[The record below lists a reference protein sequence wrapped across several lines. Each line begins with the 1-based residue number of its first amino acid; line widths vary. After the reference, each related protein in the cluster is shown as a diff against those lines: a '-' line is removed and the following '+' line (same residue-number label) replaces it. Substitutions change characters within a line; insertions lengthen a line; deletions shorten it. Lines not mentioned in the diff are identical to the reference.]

1 MEIYG
6 FTLSATDLWLLGIC
20 GALIMALIGYRLALN
35 VQKYNAFNAAAI
47 TFRNK
52 VLAELEG
59 IYPTPSVWQPQ
70 DYSHFRQ
77 SINKVETAA
86 AEFRHLVKRK
96 AEFDVAIKGY
106 REYCEKVTFEGV
118 SAWFT
123 YTSTRSPDDI
133 GPVETFKNIVE
144 HLFSFADEK

>member
-1 MEIYG
+1 MKNMFSENITWAIG
-6 FTLSATDLWLLGIC
+6 IIVILFGIIAAHRLVLHREKINKFSAE
-20 GALIMALIGYRLALN
+20 
-35 VQKYNAFNAAAI
+35 AAK
-47 TFRNK
+47 FRSK

-59 IYPTPSVWQPQ
+59 IYPIPSVWQPQ

-86 AEFRHLVKRK
+86 AEFRYLVKRK
-96 AEFDVAIKGY
+96 TEFDVAMKEY
-106 REYCEKVTFEGV
+106 REYCEKATFEGV

-123 YTSTRSPDDI
+123 YTSWRSPDDI
-133 GPVETFKNIVE
+133 GPMETFKNIVE